1 MCYLGEGTENKNKI
15 PKDSICLSVWLLFF
29 PHSRYCLFVPYLQ
42 VSENLPEPGNR
53 VTGRV
58 HSIGPQDVLKQ
69 IFLTFTSVHCTPVK
83 TWDTSRNHF
92 LQRHWDTATQQS
104 HRTPYRAGEHSP
116 EIPRGSQIRSRGKN
130 TAESR
135 YWEQG
140 EGYCRK
146 QRCLKVYPGER
157 QTLHRNLRQCV
168 DDFKYSQWQLLLPG
182 RMLLPHL
189 PVEKRVTALSVQRLF
204 LHVSN
209 HLEIELF
216 VVLSLTFIFSLIMSQ
231 QNLIS

>member
-1 MCYLGEGTENKNKI
+1 MCYLGERTENKNKI

-58 HSIGPQDVLKQ
+58 HRPQDVLKQ

-104 HRTPYRAGEHSP
+104 HRVDHTEQGSTAPRYQQAAKYGTGGRILRKAEVSQG
-116 EIPRGSQIRSRGKN
+116 IPR
-130 TAESR
+130 
-135 YWEQG
+135 
-140 EGYCRK
+140 RK
-146 QRCLKVYPGER
+146 ANSAVKPKTVCGWLQ
-157 QTLHRNLRQCV
+157 
-168 DDFKYSQWQLLLPG
+168 
-182 RMLLPHL
+182 
-189 PVEKRVTALSVQRLF
+189 
-204 LHVSN
+204 
-209 HLEIELF
+209 
-216 VVLSLTFIFSLIMSQ
+216 IFSVTTLAAR
-231 QNLIS
+231 